1 MPAPDGAATHLRS
14 HDSPASAGA
23 DPPSDTGR
31 PYGTAHAGADAPT
44 NVCAQPET
52 YAPTDPAPDAYTV
65 ESAQPETDPN
75 AIAAPDACADD
86 GQAIASTY
94 PGAESGPDHAEAVV
108 VAVAKADATAD
119 ASALA
124 GARRSHGSTRLRA
137 DAQAYPSADAVA
149 DAKTDHLAAADAWA
163 DAGAHD

>member
-23 DPPSDTGR
+23 DAPSDAGR

-44 NVCAQPET
+44 DVCAQPET
-52 YAPTDPAPDAYTV
+52 YAPTDAAPDTPTV

-94 PGAESGPDHAEAVV
+94 PGAEPSPDHAEAVV
-108 VAVAKADATAD
+108 VAVAAADATPD
-119 ASALA
+119 AGAVA
-124 GARRSHGSTRLRA
+124 GARRPHGRASLRA
-137 DAQAYPSADAVA
+137 HTQA
-149 DAKTDHLAAADAWA
+149 
-163 DAGAHD
+163 